1 MKIYDPILS
10 GAVRSVKSIKAV
22 LTIWISILLLVCL
35 VALPLKSSVNSVL
48 GKSMITEPLKDGI
61 DVCVLADL
69 GNNLITISSSFTTGL
84 VLIIIGGVLLN
95 VFFNGGLF
103 TTLKN
108 DEEKYSTAQFFR
120 GAGIHFWSFL
130 TITLVISL
138 IIIFTFL
145 IFTGL
150 AFALAHVGINS
161 HSGLRA
167 PVIVSIIISALFL
180 PVLLLV
186 VDYARAWQVKAY
198 KPAPFKAIG
207 IGFRQTFK
215 NLLSSYLVMFILV
228 FIQVIFSWFM
238 LKFITGKGPQTGFG
252 IFFLFLLS
260 QFFFIVKLLLRVW
273 RYGSVMSMF
282 EKHPE

>member
-1 MKIYDPILS
+1 MKINDPIIS

-22 LTIWISILLLVCL
+22 LTIWISTLLLVCL
-35 VALPLKSSVNSVL
+35 VALPLKSSVKSVL
-48 GKSMITEPLKDGI
+48 GKSMITEQLQDGI
-61 DVCVLADL
+61 DVSVLADL
-69 GNNLITISSSFTTGL
+69 GNNLRTISSSFTAGL
-84 VLIIIGGVLLN
+84 VLIMLGGILLN

-130 TITLVISL
+130 IITLIVSL
-138 IIIFTFL
+138 IIIFTVL
-145 IFTGL
+145 IFSGL
-150 AFALAHVGINS
+150 AFAIANAGNNTPSSI
-161 HSGLRA
+161 RI
-167 PVIVSIIISALFL
+167 PIIISIIIFALVL
-180 PVLLLV
+180 PIILLI
-186 VDYARAWQVKAY
+186 VDYARAWQVKANRS
-198 KPAPFKAIG
+198 AAFKAIG
-207 IGFRQTFK
+207 IGFRQTFRK
-215 NLLSSYLVMFILV
+215 LLSSYPVMFILV

-252 IFFLFLLS
+252 IFILFLLS